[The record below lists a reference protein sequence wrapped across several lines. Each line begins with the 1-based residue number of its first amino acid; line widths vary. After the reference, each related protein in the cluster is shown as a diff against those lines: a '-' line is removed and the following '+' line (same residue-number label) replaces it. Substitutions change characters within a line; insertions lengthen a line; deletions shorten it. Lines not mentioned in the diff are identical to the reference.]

1 MSYRCEVCKEAQ
13 EIGTAPTL
21 VVVATRDKI
30 YVDAGRVCQ
39 EIAREVSCCPPCA
52 ETTRLKLKE
61 AELLALQ
68 EKARELEANAAAFN
82 APSFDSR
89 PSEWRSNV

>member
-30 YVDAGRVCQ
+30 YADAGRICQ

-61 AELLALQ
+61 AELLEQQAK
-68 EKARELEANAAAFN
+68 EKEIADNAAAFN
-82 APSFDSR
+82 APKFGDR